1 MEYLVSGFFKRK
13 LFSVFSSFIFT
24 IKLYEVHFLSY
35 LLLVFLSKG
44 KRCTNASNILLY
56 VQSDPYHFFKSNH
69 DPGDFCRD
77 ILMPLSL
84 METTYGQ
91 TMLMWHPTR
100 VLFAYVA
107 PLHLFFISK
116 HSFDKNALIPH

>member
-13 LFSVFSSFIFT
+13 LFSVFSSFIFA
-24 IKLYEVHFLSY
+24 IKLYEVHLLNY
-35 LLLVFLSKG
+35 LLLVILSKG
-44 KRCTNASNILLY
+44 KMCTNASNILLY

-69 DPGDFCRD
+69 ALGHFCRG
-77 ILMPLSL
+77 ILMPHLL
-84 METTYGQ
+84 METTYEQ

-107 PLHLFFISK
+107 ALHLFFISK
-116 HSFDKNALIPH
+116 HSFDKNALIPY